1 MTRVA
6 VLADIHGNGVALK
19 QVLAALDREHPDVIF
34 GLGDYLSVSPG
45 SDAVVTWM
53 KTREHAYFVRGDN
66 DCWESY
72 ERFGR
77 LARDDPAAHYQ
88 FVTQLPTRI
97 VLELQGITFLLQH
110 GYTSTPIQEQGF
122 VREAVEE
129 TLSRRYAASVVSLA
143 GVDIAC
149 FGDFHRPHLELS
161 DDLVLVHAGS
171 VGAPRDQEPW
181 TAKYVLIDLEDEAV
195 RVTQRSVPFSREA
208 AVAEVRAGYRE
219 DPGQD
224 VWLARWLGLSP
235 TMAGEWSPPF
245 EGLTG
250 CWRKPS

>member
-1 MTRVA
+1 MTRIA
-6 VLADIHGNGVALK
+6 VLADIHGNWVALR
-19 QVLAALDREHPDVIF
+19 QVVQALERESPDAIF
-34 GLGDYLSVSPG
+34 GLGDYLNVSLG
-45 SDAVVTWM
+45 SAAVVAWM
-53 KTREHAYFVRGDN
+53 RTREHAYFVRGDN

-77 LARDDPAAHYQ
+77 LARDDPAAQYQ

-110 GYTSTPIQEQGF
+110 GYTSTPIQERGF
-122 VREAVEE
+122 IREAVEE
-129 TLSRRYAASVVSLA
+129 TLSRRYATSVVSLA

-149 FGDFHRPHLELS
+149 FGDFHRPHLEVS
-161 DDLVLVHAGS
+161 DDLVLVHPGS

-181 TAKYVLIDLEDEAV
+181 TAKYVLIDLEGDAV
-195 RVTQRSVPFSREA
+195 HVTQRSVPFCREA
-208 AVAEVRAGYRE
+208 AVEEMRAGYRE
-219 DPGQD
+219 DPGPD

-235 TMAGEWSPPF
+235 TMAEEWSPPF
-245 EGLTG
+245 EELTG